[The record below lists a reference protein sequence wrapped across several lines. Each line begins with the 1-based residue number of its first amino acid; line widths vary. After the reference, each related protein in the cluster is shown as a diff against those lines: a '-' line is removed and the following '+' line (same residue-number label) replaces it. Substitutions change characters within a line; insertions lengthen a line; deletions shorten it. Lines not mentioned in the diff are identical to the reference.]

1 MARAF
6 RPIFSAGNAP
16 PLRGLAARRS
26 FSAGDA
32 PPLRA
37 LATRPIFSAGN
48 APPLRGLA
56 ARRSFSAGD
65 APLNTVLILGSTRA
79 KRIGGKVGAYLEAK
93 LEERGGHAVTVLDPR
108 TSQDGFFMRLME
120 KAYFHYRD
128 DEVAPP
134 ALEATAALLRSADA
148 IVVASPEMNHTI
160 SPGLVNLMNYFG
172 SSVYARKPSGIAT
185 YSAGMWGGARCGV
198 ALRAYLSE
206 LGCLP
211 VSATFQLPGAF
222 RPGTFDETTGM
233 LAADTAA
240 AKSADRMLEQL
251 EWHARAMRAARAD
264 A

>member
-1 MARAF
+1 MARAL

-16 PLRGLAARRS
+16 LLRGLAARRS

-32 PPLRA
+32 P
-37 LATRPIFSAGN
+37 
-48 APPLRGLA
+48 
-56 ARRSFSAGD
+56 
-65 APLNTVLILGSTRA
+65 PLNTVLILGSTRA

-120 KAYFHYRD
+120 KAYFHYRE

-134 ALEATAALLRSADA
+134 ALEETAALLRSADA

-222 RPGTFDETTGM
+222 RPGTFDEATGM

>member
-1 MARAF
+1 
-6 RPIFSAGNAP
+6 
-16 PLRGLAARRS
+16 
-26 FSAGDA
+26 
-32 PPLRA
+32 
-37 LATRPIFSAGN
+37 
-48 APPLRGLA
+48 
-56 ARRSFSAGD
+56 
-65 APLNTVLILGSTRA
+65 
-79 KRIGGKVGAYLEAK
+79 
-93 LEERGGHAVTVLDPR
+93 
-108 TSQDGFFMRLME
+108 MRLME
-120 KAYFHYRD
+120 KAYFHYRE